1 VQRNEPAAPRRTS
14 AATMGTEARAA
25 PGPVDGAPPARKD
38 TGTSLSNVLSSSNAS
53 LATISFQ
60 PRSTPSLQARV
71 AEAPVFV
78 PRSAGAGPSAG
89 MRVHTPPADV
99 PSRVPPASAPAGD
112 APFVPYYSYE
122 RDERAVRQPLQYH
135 LCAPPLPHV
144 SNMHPAHIATMAFF
158 MDPTLHEELH
168 RKQEALYATG
178 APPEPGTATPL
189 PSALH
194 VYHSLVPLERGD
206 APPPHPLLDPR
217 FAHGSQHALTG
228 ASGDPS
234 RVFGYRTYAY
244 KATCALDGKCYVLR
258 RLEGVP
264 IAQPQALA
272 SVERWRKIRHPS
284 LVAVR
289 EAFTTHAFGDHS
301 LVFVYDY
308 HPLATTLYMEHM
320 TVKPLQPD
328 RRTGRLQ
335 PVSAHVPERVLW
347 TYACQLAGLLR
358 DVHAAGLAAQCLEPS
373 KVLRTAHHRVRLGGC
388 AIFDVLQHHAQAPAD
403 AQAALV
409 QRQRD
414 DLRALGR
421 LLLCTACNNVA
432 AAHTE
437 DASLA
442 TVRGKYSAEWHLF
455 LEQLLAPEALASAD
469 AVLHAL
475 APHLAEAL
483 GASFHY
489 SDLLEAALMRELENG
504 RLVRLL
510 CKLNAIHERPE
521 WEGDAQWAETGE
533 RYVLRLFRDL
543 VFHAVD
549 EHGRPALD
557 LSHTLVHLNK
567 LDAGAD
573 EKIMLTSR
581 DERNCVVVSYAD
593 LKKQVEAVWAEL
605 RQGPRQP

>member
-1 VQRNEPAAPRRTS
+1 
-14 AATMGTEARAA
+14 MGTEARAA
-25 PGPVDGAPPARKD
+25 PDAPDGPPTARKD
-38 TGTSLSNVLSSSNAS
+38 TGTPLSNVLSSSNAS

-78 PRSAGAGPSAG
+78 PRSAGAGPSSSL
-89 MRVHTPPADV
+89 RVDAPQDKASSHAV
-99 PSRVPPASAPAGD
+99 PASAPPET
-112 APFVPYYSYE
+112 PFVPYAPYDYGE
-122 RDERAVRQPLQYH
+122 PPRNERAVRHPLQYH

-144 SNMHPAHIATMAFF
+144 SSMHPTHLAALTFF

-168 RKQEALYATG
+168 RKQEALYTTG
-178 APPEPGTATPL
+178 APPEPGATAPL

-206 APPPHPLLDPR
+206 APPPSALVDPR
-217 FAHGSQHALTG
+217 FAHGTQHGLTG
-228 ASGDPS
+228 ATGDPS
-234 RVFGYRTYAY
+234 RVYGYRSYAY

-258 RLEGVP
+258 RLESVP
-264 IAQPQALA
+264 HVQPSALA
-272 SVERWRKIRHPS
+272 SVERWRTLQHPS

-347 TYACQLAGLLR
+347 TYTCQLAGLLR
-358 DVHAAGLAAQCLEPS
+358 QVHAAGLAAQCLEPS
-373 KVLRTAHHRVRLGGC
+373 KVLRTAHHRLRLGGC
-388 AIFDVLQHHAQAPAD
+388 AIFDVLQPPAQTPAEAQAQLA
-403 AQAALV
+403 
-409 QRQRD
+409 QRQCE

-442 TVRGKYSAEWHLF
+442 VLQTKYSADWHTF
-455 LEQLLAPEALASAD
+455 LTQLLQPDALASAD
-469 AVLHAL
+469 AVLQAL
-475 APHLAEAL
+475 APHLADAL
-483 GASFHY
+483 SASFHY
-489 SDLLEAALMRELENG
+489 ADLLEAALMRELENG

-510 CKLNAIHERPE
+510 CKLNAIDERPE
-521 WEGDAQWAETGE
+521 WERDTKWAESGE

-567 LDAGAD
+567 LDAGVD

-581 DERNCVVVSYAD
+581 DELNCIVVSYAE
-593 LKKQVEAVWAEL
+593 LKRQVEAVWAEL
-605 RQGPRQP
+605 RQAPRQP

>member
-1 VQRNEPAAPRRTS
+1 
-14 AATMGTEARAA
+14 MGTEARAPLEA
-25 PGPVDGAPPARKD
+25 PGPADGPPSARKD

-78 PRSAGAGPSAG
+78 PRSAGAAGPSASLH
-89 MRVHTPPADV
+89 VDTPPVDV
-99 PSRVPPASAPAGD
+99 PSRTPPASAPPGD

-122 RDERAVRQPLQYH
+122 REERAARHPLQYH

-144 SNMHPAHIATMAFF
+144 SNVHPTHLAAMTFF

-168 RKQEALYATG
+168 RKQEALYATT
-178 APPEPGTATPL
+178 APPEPGAATPL

-194 VYHSLVPLERGD
+194 VYHSLVPLECGE
-206 APPPHPLLDPR
+206 APPPTSLMDPR
-217 FAHGSQHALTG
+217 FAHGSQHALMG

-234 RVFGYRTYAY
+234 RVFGYRSYAY
-244 KATCALDGKCYVLR
+244 KATCALDGRCYVLR

-264 IAQPQALA
+264 LIQSPALA
-272 SVERWRKIRHPS
+272 YVERWRKIRHPS

-289 EAFTTHAFGDHS
+289 EAFTTQAFGDHS

-335 PVSAHVPERVLW
+335 AVSPHVPERVLW

-358 DVHAAGLAAQCLEPS
+358 DVHAQGLAAQCLEPS

-388 AIFDVLQHHAQAPAD
+388 AIFDVLQHHTQTPAD
-403 AQAALV
+403 ARAQLG

-414 DLRALGR
+414 DLWALGR

-432 AAHTE
+432 AAHTQE
-437 DASLA
+437 ASLA
-442 TVRGKYSAEWHLF
+442 MVRGKYSAEWHTF
-455 LEQLLAPEALASAD
+455 LEQLLAPDALPSVND
-469 AVLHAL
+469 VLHAL
-475 APHLAEAL
+475 APHLADAL
-483 GASFHY
+483 SASFHY
-489 SDLLEAALMRELENG
+489 ADLLEAALMRELENG

-521 WEGDAQWAETGE
+521 WERDAQWAETGE

-543 VFHAVD
+543 VFHPVD

-567 LDAGAD
+567 LDAGID
-573 EKIMLTSR
+573 EKIMLTIMRISR
-581 DERNCVVVSYAD
+581 NR
-593 LKKQVEAVWAEL
+593 
-605 RQGPRQP
+605 